1 MLRHLIATLAAV
13 FVPLALAFGG
23 IAILA
28 DKASAETSHVDSVF
42 PRGLPHAPT
51 EDSCFTKRCVWD
63 ARHQGNGKGHSLILT
78 RHKGEFLAT
87 RISHRRAHVLQA
99 AWCDRKNVACGYPN

>member
-23 IAILA
+23 IAIIV
-28 DKASAETSHVDSVF
+28 DKVSAETSHVDSVF

-51 EDSCFTKRCVWD
+51 EDSSRV
-63 ARHQGNGKGHSLILT
+63 R
-78 RHKGEFLAT
+78 
-87 RISHRRAHVLQA
+87 
-99 AWCDRKNVACGYPN
+99 GYIVESR